1 MIREILFE
9 KDIDTSLSV
18 VLDSNDEIFIRLESD
33 SGREI
38 FQLSLKQVFK
48 LKYIL
53 DEYISDTFEREAR

>member
-33 SGREI
+33 NGREI
-38 FQLSLKQVFK
+38 FQPSLKQIFK
-48 LKYIL
+48 LKHIL
-53 DEYISDTFEREAR
+53 DEYISDTFERETR